1 MNNIDDKADI
11 YFYDSF
17 FKLINIKK
25 LIDNGAY
32 LCFNIDFF
40 EKLNKIMYIRPVCI
54 NANVYMD
61 YISNNITTTYK
72 EVFIDNSIEDDYI
85 KVFLGKDY
93 PYNIHEDWSP
103 SAPIGKIENLLK
115 LKAFI

>member
-17 FKLINIKK
+17 LKLINIKK

-40 EKLNKIMYIRPVCI
+40 
-54 NANVYMD
+54 
-61 YISNNITTTYK
+61 
-72 EVFIDNSIEDDYI
+72 
-85 KVFLGKDY
+85 
-93 PYNIHEDWSP
+93 
-103 SAPIGKIENLLK
+103 
-115 LKAFI
+115 